1 MIKQIIK
8 VLVIAAFLYC
18 LIVLQSSVL
27 PLSYLSFV
35 LGFLFVLVYNL
46 LELSKQWTGIIIAL
60 WAGILIDIYAST
72 FFFGF
77 YAIVLMGL
85 AMLIKVIISRYVRI
99 P

>member
-8 VLVIAAFLYC
+8 FLIIAVFLYL
-18 LIVLQSSVL
+18 LIVLQSSVF

-35 LGFLFVLVYNL
+35 LGFLFVLVFNL
-46 LELSKQWTGIIIAL
+46 IEPSVNWTGIIIAL
-60 WAGILIDIYAST
+60 WAGILIDIYSST

-77 YAIVLMGL
+77 YAIILMAL
-85 AMLIKVIISRYVRI
+85 SIVIKVIISRYVRI